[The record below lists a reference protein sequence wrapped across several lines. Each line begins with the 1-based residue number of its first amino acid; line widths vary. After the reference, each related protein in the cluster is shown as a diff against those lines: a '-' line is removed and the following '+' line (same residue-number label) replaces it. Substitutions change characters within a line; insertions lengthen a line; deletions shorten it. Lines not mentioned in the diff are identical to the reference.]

1 MPPVNHT
8 IEELN
13 AFIAAM
19 SGCDDGIQRV
29 KDAGIYGLE
38 FDEAIEKLRL
48 LGLKEDAAWLKAIKK
63 TEAYVRYNG
72 KEITMSES
80 YQIFNPMSGQHVVC
94 ADIESAKALVLEVQK
109 GILKAHAVTACR
121 ELRNENGDTAWIS
134 VDFPYE
140 VNVDFK

>member
-1 MPPVNHT
+1 M
-8 IEELN
+8 